1 MSIKH
6 YQKEP
11 VIIEAVQ
18 WTGLNLE
25 EIKEFVG
32 KRLIYQISD
41 AAWEVGKGAPHVL
54 MQIYTLEGIHHVTVN
69 DYIIK
74 GIKGEFYPC
83 KPDIFEESYHE
94 VFIDIDFA
102 NSEDTPS

>member
-41 AAWEVGKGAPHVL
+41 AAWEVGKGGAARSYADLHSRR
-54 MQIYTLEGIHHVTVN
+54 N
-69 DYIIK
+69 S
-74 GIKGEFYPC
+74 PC
-83 KPDIFEESYHE
+83 HCQ
-94 VFIDIDFA
+94 
-102 NSEDTPS
+102 